1 MNMEIEESEKTMFMK
16 EVTIIGLE
24 TIIIFMGLVME

>member
-1 MNMEIEESEKTMFMK
+1 MKIEESEKTMFMK